1 MANKL
6 LVKEGFRKANS
17 DNLPTVDIQTLKRYI
32 RKNDDNIGPEIANVN
47 SHRAER
53 ESYGEC
59 AIGWVQVRR
68 VINVFKL
75 VAAICPEHK
84 CTSTSY
90 TVEAE
95 VDVEKE
101 EIISAR
107 CQTCIASNGGCKHCI
122 AFLGWLH
129 RRSEE
134 PTRTEVTCYW
144 KKSLLSRIGTLDKF
158 IEAINISCGKRKRKT
173 HVLKVREKESP
184 EGSFLKEVLDHI
196 ETKRHQIS
204 PPSFLPQLYM
214 HFTDESHW
222 FQVIEF

>member
-53 ESYGEC
+53 GSYVEC

-68 VINVFKL
+68 VIN
-75 VAAICPEHK
+75 
-84 CTSTSY
+84 
-90 TVEAE
+90 
-95 VDVEKE
+95 
-101 EIISAR
+101 
-107 CQTCIASNGGCKHCI
+107 
-122 AFLGWLH
+122 
-129 RRSEE
+129 
-134 PTRTEVTCYW
+134 
-144 KKSLLSRIGTLDKF
+144 
-158 IEAINISCGKRKRKT
+158 ISCDKRKRKT